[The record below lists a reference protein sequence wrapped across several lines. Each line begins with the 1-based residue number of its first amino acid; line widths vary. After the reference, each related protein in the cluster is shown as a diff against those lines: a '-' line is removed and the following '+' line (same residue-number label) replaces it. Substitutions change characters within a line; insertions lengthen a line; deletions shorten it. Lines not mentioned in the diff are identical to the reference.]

1 MLPIKIM
8 ISLRY
13 ILKLNINNML
23 TILLQSQHLV
33 NLSLLIPIFGILLPV
48 LIIFVVFFYE
58 SKNKKNKY
66 NALIEVSKNMKD
78 SDEVKDLLNSFRQG
92 KKSNTD
98 YRKTGLVTIF
108 TGVGLAAF
116 DYYGLKTD
124 IVFGVG
130 LLVMFIGVGQMI
142 AGYVYPNQAD
152 EINNAV
158 ESFEKK

>member
-1 MLPIKIM
+1 
-8 ISLRY
+8 
-13 ILKLNINNML
+13 ML
-23 TILLQSQHLV
+23 TILLNSQHLI

-116 DYYGLKTD
+116 DYYGLKTG

-158 ESFEKK
+158 EGFEKK

>member
-1 MLPIKIM
+1 M

-13 ILKLNINNML
+13 IIKLNIKNML
-23 TILLQSQHLV
+23 TILLNSQHLI
-33 NLSLLIPIFGILLPV
+33 NLSLLIPLFGILLPV

-66 NALIEVSKNMKD
+66 KALIEVSKNMKD
-78 SDEVKDLLNSFRQG
+78 SDDVKDLLNSFRQG

-142 AGYVYPNQAD
+142 AGYVYPNQAN

>member
-1 MLPIKIM
+1 
-8 ISLRY
+8 
-13 ILKLNINNML
+13 ML
-23 TILLQSQHLV
+23 TILLHSQHLV

-48 LIIFVVFFYE
+48 FIIFVVFFYE

-78 SDEVKDLLNSFRQG
+78 SDEVKGLLESFKKA

-116 DYYGLKTD
+116 GYFGLNND
-124 IVFGVG
+124 VVFGVG

-142 AGYVYPNQAD
+142 AGYVYPNQPD
-152 EINNAV
+152 EINSAV
-158 ESFEKK
+158 ENFEKA

>member
-1 MLPIKIM
+1 M

-48 LIIFVVFFYE
+48 LIVFVVFFYE

>member
-1 MLPIKIM
+1 
-8 ISLRY
+8 
-13 ILKLNINNML
+13 ML
-23 TILLQSQHLV
+23 TILLNSQHLI
-33 NLSLLIPIFGILLPV
+33 NLSLLIPLFGILLPV

-78 SDEVKDLLNSFRQG
+78 SDDVKDLLNSFRQG

-116 DYYGLKTD
+116 DYYGLKTE
-124 IVFGVG
+124 IVFGIG

>member
-1 MLPIKIM
+1 
-8 ISLRY
+8 
-13 ILKLNINNML
+13 ML
-23 TILLQSQHLV
+23 TILLHSQHLV
-33 NLSLLIPIFGILLPV
+33 NLGEFIPIFGILLTG

-78 SDEVKDLLNSFRQG
+78 SDEVKDLLNSFRQR

-130 LLVMFIGVGQMI
+130 LLVMFIGFGQMI

-158 ESFEKK
+158 ENFEKK

>member
-1 MLPIKIM
+1 
-8 ISLRY
+8 
-13 ILKLNINNML
+13 ML
-23 TILLQSQHLV
+23 TILLNSQHLI

-48 LIIFVVFFYE
+48 LIIFTVFFYE

>member
-1 MLPIKIM
+1 
-8 ISLRY
+8 
-13 ILKLNINNML
+13 ML
-23 TILLQSQHLV
+23 TILLHSQHLI
-33 NLSLLIPIFGILLPV
+33 NLCLLIPIFSILLPV

>member
-1 MLPIKIM
+1 
-8 ISLRY
+8 
-13 ILKLNINNML
+13 ML
-23 TILLQSQHLV
+23 TILLNSQHLI
-33 NLSLLIPIFGILLPV
+33 NLSILIPLFGILLPV

-116 DYYGLKTD
+116 DYYGLRTD

>member
-1 MLPIKIM
+1 
-8 ISLRY
+8 
-13 ILKLNINNML
+13 ML
-23 TILLQSQHLV
+23 TILLNSQHLI

-108 TGVGLAAF
+108 TGAGLAAF

>member
-1 MLPIKIM
+1 M

-13 ILKLNINNML
+13 IIKLNIKNML
-23 TILLQSQHLV
+23 TILLNSQHLI

-48 LIIFVVFFYE
+48 LIIFIVFFYE

-124 IVFGVG
+124 IVFGIG

>member
-1 MLPIKIM
+1 
-8 ISLRY
+8 
-13 ILKLNINNML
+13 ML
-23 TILLQSQHLV
+23 TILLHQHLV
-33 NLSLLIPIFGILLPV
+33 NLSLLIPIFGILLTG

-78 SDEVKDLLNSFRQG
+78 SDEVKNLLNSFRQG

>member
-1 MLPIKIM
+1 
-8 ISLRY
+8 
-13 ILKLNINNML
+13 ML
-23 TILLQSQHLV
+23 TILLHSQHLV

-48 LIIFVVFFYE
+48 LIVLVVFYFS
-58 SKNKKNKY
+58 SKETKY
-66 NALIEVSKNMKD
+66 KYDALIEASKNIKD
-78 SDEVKDLLNSFRQG
+78 TQDVKGLLESFKKA

-158 ESFEKK
+158 ENFEKK

>member
-1 MLPIKIM
+1 
-8 ISLRY
+8 
-13 ILKLNINNML
+13 ML
-23 TILLQSQHLV
+23 TILLNSQHLI

-66 NALIEVSKNMKD
+66 NALIEISKNMKD

-108 TGVGLAAF
+108 TGVGLTAF

>member
-1 MLPIKIM
+1 M

-13 ILKLNINNML
+13 IIKLNIKNML
-23 TILLQSQHLV
+23 TILLNSQHLI

-48 LIIFVVFFYE
+48 LIIFIVFFYE

-116 DYYGLKTD
+116 DYYGLKID
-124 IVFGVG
+124 IVFGIG

>member
-1 MLPIKIM
+1 M

-23 TILLQSQHLV
+23 TILLNSQHLI
-33 NLSLLIPIFGILLPV
+33 NLSILIPLFGILLPV

>member
-1 MLPIKIM
+1 
-8 ISLRY
+8 
-13 ILKLNINNML
+13 ML
-23 TILLQSQHLV
+23 TILLNSQHLI

-48 LIIFVVFFYE
+48 LIIFIVFFYE

>member
-1 MLPIKIM
+1 
-8 ISLRY
+8 
-13 ILKLNINNML
+13 ML
-23 TILLQSQHLV
+23 TILLHSQHLV
-33 NLSLLIPIFGILLPV
+33 NLSLLNPIFIVLPV

-158 ESFEKK
+158 ENFEKK

>member
-1 MLPIKIM
+1 M
-8 ISLRY
+8 I
-13 ILKLNINNML
+13 
-23 TILLQSQHLV
+23 TILLHSQHLV

-48 LIIFVVFFYE
+48 LIVLVVFYFS
-58 SKNKKNKY
+58 SKETKY
-66 NALIEVSKNMKD
+66 KYDALIEDSRNIKD
-78 SDEVKDLLNSFRQG
+78 TQDVKGLLESFKKA

-116 DYYGLKTD
+116 GYFGLSND
-124 IVFGVG
+124 VVFGVG
-130 LLVMFIGVGQMI
+130 LLVMFIGVGQII

>member
-1 MLPIKIM
+1 
-8 ISLRY
+8 
-13 ILKLNINNML
+13 ML
-23 TILLQSQHLV
+23 TILLHSQHLV
-33 NLSLLIPIFGILLPV
+33 NLSLLIPIFIVLPV

-78 SDEVKDLLNSFRQG
+78 SDEVKDLLNSFRQR

-142 AGYVYPNQAD
+142 AGYVYPNQAN

>member
-1 MLPIKIM
+1 
-8 ISLRY
+8 
-13 ILKLNINNML
+13 ML
-23 TILLQSQHLV
+23 TILLNSQHLI

-116 DYYGLKTD
+116 DYFGLKTD

>member
-1 MLPIKIM
+1 M

-48 LIIFVVFFYE
+48 LIIFIVFFYE

>member
-1 MLPIKIM
+1 MFA
-8 ISLRY
+8 
-13 ILKLNINNML
+13 
-23 TILLQSQHLV
+23 ILLHQHLV

-48 LIIFVVFFYE
+48 LIILIVFYYE
-58 SKNKKNKY
+58 SKNKKYKY
-66 NALIEVSKNMKD
+66 DALIEATKNIKD
-78 SDEVKDLLNSFRQG
+78 TEDVKVLLDSFKKG

-158 ESFEKK
+158 ENFEKK